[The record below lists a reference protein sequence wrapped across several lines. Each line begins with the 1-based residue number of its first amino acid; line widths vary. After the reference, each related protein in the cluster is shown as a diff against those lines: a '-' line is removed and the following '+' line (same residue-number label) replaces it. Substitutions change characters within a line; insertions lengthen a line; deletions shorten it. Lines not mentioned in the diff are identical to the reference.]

1 MSSHNHHPAIRE
13 HGLQDDCP
21 RCREHA
27 KEPWATLDAG
37 NLLDLAG
44 RTEIWMRDEDD
55 ISPRSENE
63 ATAMRL
69 MEAHIVHARILARAY
84 AEATV

>member
-13 HGLQDDCP
+13 HGLQDNCP

-27 KEPWATLDAG
+27 EEPWATLDYG
-37 NLLDLAG
+37 NLLDLAQ
-44 RTEIWMRDEDD
+44 RTELWMRDAG
-55 ISPRSENE
+55 IYPRSENE

-69 MEAHIVHARILARAY
+69 MEAHIVHERHLARAH
-84 AEATV
+84 ADTTL